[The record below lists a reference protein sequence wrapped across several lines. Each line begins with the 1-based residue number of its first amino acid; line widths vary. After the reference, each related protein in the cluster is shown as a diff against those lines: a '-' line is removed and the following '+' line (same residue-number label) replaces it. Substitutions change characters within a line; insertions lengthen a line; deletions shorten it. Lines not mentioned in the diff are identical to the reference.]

1 MAEDADDSQKTEE
14 PSGKRLAEAAQRGD
28 VPQTQELKH
37 LVILGAAAAVIIT
50 MSGTL
55 ANSVVRIVLP
65 FIQQPHNIPF
75 DGGHLLLVINHLSL
89 SLLLILAVPFILLML
104 ASIAAN
110 SIQHPIEI
118 EWERLSF
125 NLGALS
131 LVRGLGRL
139 FGVETVI
146 EFGKGAV
153 KLLLIGGA
161 GAAILW
167 QNRMDFPGF
176 IDVDPANMLPLT
188 LRLAMRVL
196 LPMLA
201 ILVVLTAADYFIQ
214 RLRYFQRHRMTK
226 QEVKE
231 ENKQQEGD
239 PMIKARL
246 RGLRMQRARQRMMQA
261 VPQATVV
268 VTNPT
273 HFAIALKYE
282 EDTMAAPVCVA
293 KGADLIAQKIR
304 ELAEGAKVPIVEN
317 PPLARALFATVEVD
331 DPVPPQHYKAVAEVI
346 GFVWRLKG
354 KSLVRPRE
362 EAGASVSP

>member
-1 MAEDADDSQKTEE
+1 MAEDADDSQKTED
-14 PSGKRLAEAAQRGD
+14 PTGKRLTEAAKRGD

-37 LVILGAAAAVIIT
+37 LVILSAAAAVIIG

-55 ANSVVRIVLP
+55 ANSVVRLVLP
-65 FIQQPHNIPF
+65 FIQQPHAIPF
-75 DGGHLLLVINHLSL
+75 DGGHLIVVIEHLSL
-89 SLLLILAVPFILLML
+89 NILLILAVPFILLML

-118 EWERLSF
+118 AWERLSF

-131 LVRGLGRL
+131 LIRGLGRL
-139 FGVETVI
+139 FGIETVI
-146 EFGKGAV
+146 EFGKGVV
-153 KLLLIGGA
+153 KLLLIGGV

-167 QNRMDFPGF
+167 NHRADFPGF

-188 LRLAMRVL
+188 LRLAMRAL

-201 ILVVLTAADYFIQ
+201 VLLILTGADYFVQ
-214 RLRYFQRHRMTK
+214 RLRFFQRHRMTK

-231 ENKQQEGD
+231 ETKQQEGD

-261 VPQATVV
+261 VPTATVV

-273 HFAIALKYE
+273 HYAVALKYE
-282 EDTMAAPVCVA
+282 EDTMAAPICVA
-293 KGADLIAQKIR
+293 KGADLMAQKIR
-304 ELAEGAKVPIVEN
+304 ELAEEAKVPLVSN
-317 PPLARALFATVEVD
+317 PPLARALFATVDID

-354 KSLVRPRE
+354 KSPVRPRQE
-362 EAGASVSP
+362 TITP

>member
-1 MAEDADDSQKTEE
+1 
-14 PSGKRLAEAAQRGD
+14 
-28 VPQTQELKH
+28 
-37 LVILGAAAAVIIT
+37 

-55 ANSVVRIVLP
+55 ANSVVRTVLP
-65 FIQQPHNIPF
+65 FIQQPHDIPF
-75 DGGHLLLVINHLSL
+75 DGGHLLIVVHHLAI

-118 EWERLSF
+118 AWERLTF

-131 LVRGLGRL
+131 LIRGLGRL
-139 FGVETVI
+139 FGIETVI
-146 EFGKGAV
+146 EFGKGVV
-153 KLLLIGGA
+153 KLLLIGGT

-167 QNRMDFPGF
+167 QHRLDFPGF
-176 IDVDPANMLPLT
+176 IDVDTANMLPLT
-188 LRLAMRVL
+188 LRLAMHVL

-201 ILVVLTAADYFIQ
+201 VLVILTAADYFIQ
-214 RLRYFQRHRMTK
+214 RLRFFQRQRMTK

-231 ENKQQEGD
+231 ESKQQEGD

-246 RGLRMQRARQRMMQA
+246 RGLRMHRARQRMMQA

-273 HFAIALKYE
+273 HYAIALKYE

-293 KGADLIAQKIR
+293 KGADLMAQRIR
-304 ELAEGAKVPIVEN
+304 ELAEDAKVPIVSN

-346 GFVWRLKG
+346 GFVWRLRG
-354 KSLVRPRE
+354 RSLVRPRQ
-362 EAGASVSP
+362 EAGASSS